1 MEGGRQVDQRTAE
14 IWLDSDDVS
23 FIPKVEVKAPPTSAA
38 SATEDTISTHIKSG
52 PDIGHALKPFTLNN
66 LSSFLRK
73 SYLHALFTL
82 IYEDYD
88 KYNLVVGM

>member
-1 MEGGRQVDQRTAE
+1 MQ
-14 IWLDSDDVS
+14 
-23 FIPKVEVKAPPTSAA
+23 
-38 SATEDTISTHIKSG
+38 HIKSG

-88 KYNLVVGM
+88 KYNPVVGM